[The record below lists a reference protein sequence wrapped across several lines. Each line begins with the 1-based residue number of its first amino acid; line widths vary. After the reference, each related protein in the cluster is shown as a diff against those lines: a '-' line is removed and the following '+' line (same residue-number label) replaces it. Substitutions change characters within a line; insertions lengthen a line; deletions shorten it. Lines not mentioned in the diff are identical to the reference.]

1 MRPLTTPAAIRL
13 CLASLC
19 LLSPAVAAPR
29 LSSGPAE
36 TKAAMDRDLV
46 EVTIPKLEGF
56 YATHRYTVKQ
66 VTQWYLDRI
75 ARYNVR
81 YKAVITV
88 NAANALAAAE
98 AEDTAAA
105 KAGKAFHPGPLFG
118 VPMVIKSNTS
128 IQGLV
133 TNDGWKGF
141 MIPGHELVAPQDATV
156 VKHLKAAGAILIGQT
171 NMPDFAASDTNK
183 STAGGRTGNAYDA
196 RFSPGGSSGGTVT
209 AVTANFATLGTG
221 TDTSNSIRMPSAT
234 SAVVGVLP
242 TRGLVSIAGIAPLDW
257 LLDDT
262 GPIARNVTDAAITLG
277 VMAGEDPLDFRTK
290 GSAAKAQPGPY
301 TNYLKADSL
310 KGKRLGVPAFM
321 IAEAPANAP
330 PGRSNGMRPE
340 TRELFLKALDEMRA
354 AGATIVLD
362 PDLLPADGFPKLL
375 QAINTRTYRREGMES
390 FLRDFGPADYKSVDA
405 YQKATGSSLPG
416 TVIGGAGGRQ
426 NAAATPPPAQANI
439 QSDPN
444 AEANFFGPQRAAL
457 AAYNEAFDKFHLD
470 GLVYPAINMPPND
483 ETIPQPD
490 GRPSS
495 GPHSNTGWV
504 NRIGVPSI
512 VVPAGFYATGLPM
525 GIELSARQW
534 QDGTLLGFAYA
545 YEQATDHREPPVL
558 VDEPR
563 PEEN

>member
-1 MRPLTTPAAIRL
+1 
-13 CLASLC
+13 
-19 LLSPAVAAPR
+19 
-29 LSSGPAE
+29 
-36 TKAAMDRDLV
+36 MDHDLV
-46 EVTIPKLEGF
+46 EITIPKLEAF
-56 YATHRYTVKQ
+56 YASHRYTVTQ
-66 VTQWYLDRI
+66 VTEWYLARI
-75 ARYNVR
+75 ERYNPR

-88 NAANALAAAE
+88 NAAKALAAAE
-98 AEDTAAA
+98 AEDAAAA

-156 VKHLKAAGAILIGQT
+156 IKHLKAAGAILIGQT

-321 IAEAPANAP
+321 MAPALP
-330 PGRSNGMRPE
+330 PTATPGPYGRSNVLRPE
-340 TRELFLKALDEMRA
+340 SRELFLKALDEMRA
-354 AGATIVLD
+354 AGATIVID
-362 PDLLPADGFPKLL
+362 DNLLPADTFPKLV
-375 QAINTRTYRREGMES
+375 QAINTRPYRREGMEE
-390 FLRDFGPADYKSVDA
+390 FLRDFGPADYKSIDA
-405 YQKATGSSLPG
+405 YQTATGSPLPG
-416 TVIGGAGGRQ
+416 TVTGTGGRQ
-426 NAAATPPPAQANI
+426 AAPAAAQATLLTDPAG
-439 QSDPN
+439 DT
-444 AEANFFGPQRAAL
+444 NFFAPQRAAL
-457 AAYNEAFDKFHLD
+457 AAYNEAFEKFHLD

-525 GIELSARQW
+525 GIEFSAKQW

-545 YEQATDHREPPVL
+545 FEQATDHREPPVL

-563 PEEN
+563 PEESN